1 MVQFKLTFK
10 IKRLCWSQLKEAL
23 QSIYLQ
29 NNRLVTLPERI
40 FTRNMQGLKT
50 VMLQEN
56 QWACNCSIYWLATWV
71 PRPKNRPNNFSSN
84 NLKMKKISWIQNTAN
99 DDNQMCT
106 KTTCPTCNSPKKWL
120 SSNIT
125 SIATSYTAL
134 YCKVKQISGKF
145 KISKF
150 RRDVYT
156 QSVSFFGQIV
166 TLADKLIWHMQHSFR
181 LFDCFWTWHD
191 TYKVHL

>member
-71 PRPKNRPNNFSSN
+71 PGPKNRPNNFDPIIW
-84 NLKMKKISWIQNTAN
+84 KWKKLVGSKTRR
-99 DDNQMCT
+99 MTTT
-106 KTTCPTCNSPKKWL
+106 KCARRRHVQHA
-120 SSNIT
+120 
-125 SIATSYTAL
+125 IARKSGSRAILRALRPVTRHYTARWN
-134 YCKVKQISGKF
+134 
-145 KISKF
+145 KF
-150 RRDVYT
+150 R
-156 QSVSFFGQIV
+156 VSSKSASFDEMFTHSQYHFLV
-166 TLADKLIWHMQHSFR
+166 KL
-181 LFDCFWTWHD
+181 
-191 TYKVHL
+191 